1 MNSPSVVDKFARLR
15 GEMITN
21 QLLGRDITDQRV
33 LQAMGTI
40 PRELFVPDNQQVHA
54 YTDQPL
60 DIGFKQTISQP
71 YIVASM
77 TQTLELGPSSK
88 VLEIGTGSGYQ
99 TAVLA
104 SIAQS
109 VCSIEIV
116 PELSDRSRQL
126 LTRLGF
132 KNIYFRAG
140 DGKAGWPDSAPF
152 DGILV
157 AAATTTVPQVW
168 FDQLARGG
176 TLVLPV
182 VAPEGHQELRF
193 YRKTSHGVEN
203 RFMYDVRFVPLQ

>member
-1 MNSPSVVDKFARLR
+1 MNDPAIVDRYAQMRR
-15 GEMITN
+15 AMVTE
-21 QLLGRDITDQRV
+21 QLLTRDISDRAV
-33 LQAMGTI
+33 LKAMGEI
-40 PRELFVPDNQQVHA
+40 PRELFVPDDQQANA

-77 TQTLELGPSSK
+77 TQALELGATSK

-109 VCSIEIV
+109 VYSIEII
-116 PELSDRSRQL
+116 PEFSERSWQL
-126 LTRLGF
+126 LARLGF
-132 KNIYFRAG
+132 KNLHFRTG

-157 AAATTTVPQVW
+157 AAATPRVPQAW
-168 FDQLARGG
+168 LDQLKPGG
-176 TLVLPV
+176 KMVVPV
-182 VAPEGHQELRF
+182 VAQERHQELRC
-193 YRKTSHGVEN
+193 YEKTSHGVEN

>member
-1 MNSPSVVDKFARLR
+1 MNSPESIDRDTQFRRGMVVVQLMARH
-15 GEMITN
+15 
-21 QLLGRDITDQRV
+21 ITDQHV

-40 PRELFVPDNQQVHA
+40 PRELFVPADQQASA

-77 TQTLELGPSSK
+77 TQALELGPTSK

-109 VCSIEIV
+109 VYSIEIV
-116 PELSDRSRQL
+116 PELSERSSQL

-132 KNIYFRAG
+132 KNIHFRAG
-140 DGKAGWPDSAPF
+140 DGKVGWVEHAPF

-157 AAATTTVPQVW
+157 AAATPEIPQVW
-168 FDQLARGG
+168 FNQLAIGG
-176 TLVLPV
+176 KMVVPV
-182 VAPEGHQELRF
+182 VAPGGQQELHC
-193 YRKTSHGVEN
+193 YRKSPHGVED